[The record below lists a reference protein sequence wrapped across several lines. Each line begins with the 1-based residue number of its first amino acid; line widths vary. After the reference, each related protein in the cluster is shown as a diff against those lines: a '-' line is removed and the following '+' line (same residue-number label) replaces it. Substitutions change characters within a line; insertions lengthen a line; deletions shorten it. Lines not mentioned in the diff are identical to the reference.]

1 MQVKLE
7 QSIDFLKMASQELV
21 STDVQFFTKPRI
33 ENLVKKIDCFVAII
47 SHPEKFNESSYV
59 SPSEDTKKPV
69 KQLYMVPPN
78 ITNKLEWEADVVNS
92 AGSTE
97 PT

>member
-7 QSIDFLKMASQELV
+7 QSIDFLKTASQELV

-59 SPSEDTKKPV
+59 SPSEDTKKP
-69 KQLYMVPPN
+69 MECVP
-78 ITNKLEWEADVVNS
+78 
-92 AGSTE
+92 
-97 PT
+97 